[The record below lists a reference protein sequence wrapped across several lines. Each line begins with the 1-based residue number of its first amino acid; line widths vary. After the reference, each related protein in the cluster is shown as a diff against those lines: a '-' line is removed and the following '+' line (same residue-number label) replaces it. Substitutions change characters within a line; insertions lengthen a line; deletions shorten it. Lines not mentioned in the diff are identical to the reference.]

1 MVLFT
6 KLREAAPVYHASWPV
21 RPSHMRAR
29 TCRFDIDMY
38 DIRDNLIKP
47 VIAHVEKEHGT
58 GGEYSWTEL
67 VATQQQPPKVMFSHW

>member
-1 MVLFT
+1 
-6 KLREAAPVYHASWPV
+6 
-21 RPSHMRAR
+21 MRAR

-47 VIAHVEKEHGT
+47 VIAHMEHGS